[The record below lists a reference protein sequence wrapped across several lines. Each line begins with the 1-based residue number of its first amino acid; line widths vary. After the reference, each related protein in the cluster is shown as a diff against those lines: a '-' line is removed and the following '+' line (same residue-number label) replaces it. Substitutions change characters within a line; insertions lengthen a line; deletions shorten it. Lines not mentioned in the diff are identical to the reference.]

1 MANRLTGIDHV
12 LIAVADLAAAAGTW
26 RRLGFTP
33 TPRGSH
39 PEWGTANHCLMFR
52 DSYVELIAGLPAQRG
67 GVAEGVAGLA
77 LATPDAAA
85 AVTSLTAAGVAA
97 QPAQGLSR
105 LLEAEDGTVTPRFS
119 IARLP
124 DDALPLPSFLCQ
136 HLTPEL
142 LRRPDWLE
150 HANGAIGL
158 ASLTIA
164 ADEPESLRPA
174 LERVFGPASTT
185 ATDSTVAVH
194 TGGPL
199 ILLSRPEDLDQL
211 HPDLEI
217 DSAVTL
223 PKVVVLTVTVRD
235 TAAAAALLTANGIP
249 FDRDHSGTL
258 RVASEDAHGVAVE
271 MVG

>member
-1 MANRLTGIDHV
+1 MANHLTGVDHV
-12 LIAVADLAAAAGTW
+12 LIAVADLAAAAATW

-39 PEWGTANHCLMFR
+39 PEWGTANHCLMFQ
-52 DSYVELIAGLPAQRG
+52 DGYLELITGLPAQG
-67 GVAEGVAGLA
+67 QGVAGLA
-77 LATPDAAA
+77 LATADAAA
-85 AVTSLTAAGVAA
+85 ASAALNAAGVAA

-105 LLEAEDGTVTPRFS
+105 LLQAEDGTVTPRFQ

-136 HLTPEL
+136 HLTPDL

-150 HANGAIGL
+150 HANGATGL

-164 ADEPESLRPA
+164 AADPEALRPA

-185 ATDSTVAVH
+185 ATDATVAVH
-194 TGGPL
+194 TGGTL
-199 ILLSRPEDLDQL
+199 ILLSRPDDLDQL

-217 DSAVTL
+217 DPAEAL
-223 PKVVVLTVTVRD
+223 PKVVVLTVTVGD
-235 TAAAAALLTANGIP
+235 TAAAAALLKANGIP
-249 FDRDHSGTL
+249 FDRDHGGTL
-258 RVASEDAHGVAVE
+258 RVAAAEANGVAVE